1 MTMQTPPLDTVPAQ
15 EAPDKPSAP
24 PLKPVEFARWMWRQ
38 LTSMRTALLLLFG
51 LAVAS
56 VPGSIL
62 PQRQVNP
69 VAVLEFRR
77 DNPGLGSFYNA
88 LGLFDV
94 FGAPWFAAIYLALL
108 VSLIGC
114 IVPRTFQHVRALR
127 ARPPAAPRNLDRMP
141 EHRSF
146 TTSSAPTA
154 VLASAKE
161 VLKAGRFRVVDDGSS
176 LAAERGYLR
185 EVGNLVF
192 HLAVVVVL
200 LGAAIGTLFG
210 FKGTALVVVGNGFSN
225 TVTQYDGYQ
234 GGRLFDEQSLAP
246 FSLKVEKFTVRF
258 ETQGEQR
265 GAARE
270 FDAQLA
276 YVPRPGDKPR
286 EYHLQLNHPLEIDGS
301 RVHLIGHGYA
311 PRFTIR
317 DGNGDVAYT
326 GPTPFLPQDGN
337 FSSTGV
343 VKAPDAR
350 PEQLGLQGIFAPT
363 AMLDPKRG
371 PISAFP
377 DAIAPAVFLTA
388 YHGDLN
394 LDDGIPQSVYRLDL
408 SKLTQYRA
416 SNGEPVRYRMVPG
429 QTVTLPSGAGTVTF
443 EGYSRWVNL
452 QISRDPGTPVVLMGA
467 VLALGGLLLSLV
479 VRRRRAW
486 VRVTEVDGRT
496 VVEVAGLDRTEG
508 GELGAE
514 IDKLTATVQARAGS
528 AEEER

>member
-1 MTMQTPPLDTVPAQ
+1 M
-15 EAPDKPSAP
+15 
-24 PLKPVEFARWMWRQ
+24 
-38 LTSMRTALLLLFG
+38 
-51 LAVAS
+51 
-56 VPGSIL
+56 
-62 PQRQVNP
+62 
-69 VAVLEFRR
+69 
-77 DNPGLGSFYNA
+77 
-88 LGLFDV
+88 
-94 FGAPWFAAIYLALL
+94 
-108 VSLIGC
+108 
-114 IVPRTFQHVRALR
+114 
-127 ARPPAAPRNLDRMP
+127 
-141 EHRSF
+141 
-146 TTSSAPTA
+146 
-154 VLASAKE
+154 
-161 VLKAGRFRVVDDGSS
+161 
-176 LAAERGYLR
+176 
-185 EVGNLVF
+185 
-192 HLAVVVVL
+192 
-200 LGAAIGTLFG
+200 
-210 FKGTALVVVGNGFSN
+210 
-225 TVTQYDGYQ
+225 
-234 GGRLFDEQSLAP
+234 
-246 FSLKVEKFTVRF
+246 
-258 ETQGEQR
+258 
-265 GAARE
+265 
-270 FDAQLA
+270 
-276 YVPRPGDKPR
+276 
-286 EYHLQLNHPLEIDGS
+286 
-301 RVHLIGHGYA
+301 HLIGHGYA
-311 PRFTIR
+311 PRFTCR

-326 GPTPFLPQDGN
+326 GPMPFLPQDGN

-343 VKAPDAR
+343 VKVPDAR

-416 SNGEPVRYRMVPG
+416 SNGEPVRYQLVPG

-496 VVEVAGLDRTEG
+496 VVEIAGLDRTEG